1 MSCDGDHLEL
11 SYNVNLH
18 MSAIVTILNF
28 SFFSFVLH
36 ISILYDVVMC
46 VHVFLF
52 ILKLTEPFWC
62 PFELCSSLCVC
73 RCLLCDGD
81 HLELSYNVNLHMSA
95 IVTILN
101 FSSTQVVKYN
111 KQKFA
116 EHAQHPWNIPVKF
129 VFQIVQRF
137 LVTIADICRL
147 TL

>member
-1 MSCDGDHLEL
+1 MS
-11 SYNVNLH
+11 
-18 MSAIVTILNF
+18 
-28 SFFSFVLH
+28 
-36 ISILYDVVMC
+36 
-46 VHVFLF
+46 
-52 ILKLTEPFWC
+52 
-62 PFELCSSLCVC
+62 
-73 RCLLCDGD
+73 CDGD

-137 LVTIADICRL
+137 LRRKQKYEMLTNDAEEDKDRHKVTNIAQMDIKRAL
-147 TL
+147 